1 MGLETMRGGYGR
13 CPPLLVGGLL
23 VVCLILTCNW
33 WSLSTQNYELVKQ
46 IDEIG
51 EQLRRW

>member
-1 MGLETMRGGYGR
+1 MGFETMRGTHGR

-23 VVCLILTCNW
+23 VVSFILTCNW
-33 WSLSTQNYELVKQ
+33 WSSSTQNIELLKQ
-46 IDEIG
+46 LDELA